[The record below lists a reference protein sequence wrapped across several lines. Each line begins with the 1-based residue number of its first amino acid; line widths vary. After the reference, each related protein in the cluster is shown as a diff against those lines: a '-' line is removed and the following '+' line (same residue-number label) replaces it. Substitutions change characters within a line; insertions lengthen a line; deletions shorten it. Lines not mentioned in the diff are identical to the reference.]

1 MTFLLAMFLALA
13 KRRDDLILQERND
26 SKLRRSMDGYNLEFV
41 SLSMLLMAGVTIVS
55 YIMYTVSP
63 EVLSRYNNE
72 YIYLTT
78 FWVILGI
85 MRYLQIAL
93 VEKNS
98 GSPTQV
104 LWKDTFIKIVLL
116 GWILSYFIIMY
127 V

>member
-1 MTFLLAMFLALA
+1 M
-13 KRRDDLILQERND
+13 
-26 SKLRRSMDGYNLEFV
+26 
-41 SLSMLLMAGVTIVS
+41 
-55 YIMYTVSP
+55 
-63 EVLSRYNNE
+63 LSRYNNE